1 MTGAAVSKA
10 SSPKINMTQLQT
22 NAKALPEKGELLI
35 ILNLILIDQIVQLD
49 MIASADTLNTDVLII
64 NKHVTS
70 NLQKTL
76 L

>member
-1 MTGAAVSKA
+1 
-10 SSPKINMTQLQT
+10 
-22 NAKALPEKGELLI
+22 
-35 ILNLILIDQIVQLD
+35 